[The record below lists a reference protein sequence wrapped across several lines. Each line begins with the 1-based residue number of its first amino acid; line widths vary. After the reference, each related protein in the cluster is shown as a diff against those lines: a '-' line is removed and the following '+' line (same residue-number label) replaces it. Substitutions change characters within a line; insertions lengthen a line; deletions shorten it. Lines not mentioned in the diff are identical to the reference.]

1 MQLPTLLVTL
11 AGELILVPVTLLPII
26 NPLST
31 ASVFVSTVGNRRAM
45 AKKLAR
51 QIAVNSFVVI
61 VLAMLVGTYVL
72 SLFGISLPVV
82 RIGGGLLVA
91 AAGWRML
98 GARTDDPPSPAQEQ
112 AEAIADAQ
120 LEGKS
125 FFPLTFPL
133 TTGPG
138 TIAACIT
145 LGTHVESVTPL
156 HLLSGVIVAVG
167 GALLVVAVIYLILR
181 NSIFLVTR
189 LGPTGAVVMQQLV
202 AFVLLCIGIQL
213 MWTGWVDLNHET
225 FAGAA

>member
-1 MQLPTLLVTL
+1 MPLPDVLATV

-31 ASVFVSTVGNRRAM
+31 ASIFVSTVGGRRDV
-45 AKKLAR
+45 AKRLAR

-61 VLAMLVGTYVL
+61 VVAMLVGTYVL

-98 GARTDDPPSPAQEQ
+98 GARVDDPPSA
-112 AEAIADAQ
+112 AEAQASAMVGHELQ
-120 LEGKS
+120 QKS

-156 HLLSGVIVAVG
+156 HLLSGVVVAVG
-167 GALLVVAVIYLILR
+167 GAMLVVAVIYLILR
-181 NSIFLVTR
+181 NSIVLVTR

-213 MWTGWVDLNHET
+213 MWAGWVDLNHET
-225 FAGAA
+225 FAAAA

>member
-1 MQLPTLLVTL
+1 MMPLPDVLATV

-31 ASVFVSTVGNRRAM
+31 ASIFVSTVGGRRQM
-45 AKKLAR
+45 AKRLAR
-51 QIAVNSFVVI
+51 QIAFNSFIVI
-61 VLAMLVGTYVL
+61 VVAMLVGTYVL

-98 GARTDDPPSPAQEQ
+98 GARVDDPPSAAEEQ
-112 AEAIADAQ
+112 ASAMADHELQ
-120 LEGKS
+120 RKS

-156 HLLSGVIVAVG
+156 HLLSGVVVAVG
-167 GALLVVAVIYLILR
+167 GALLVVSVIYLILR
-181 NSIFLVTR
+181 NSIVLVAR

-213 MWTGWVDLNHET
+213 MWTGWVDLNQQT
-225 FAGAA
+225 FGG